1 VIEIPTD
8 DSVGEKHVQYPSK
21 ASCVTSLK
29 KRSLAMRGSR
39 PGERRG
45 GRQCGT
51 KNKLTLVRECAQL
64 EAAEKIA
71 LALGAEALPGC
82 TRSPGFGL

>member
-1 VIEIPTD
+1 
-8 DSVGEKHVQYPSK
+8 
-21 ASCVTSLK
+21 
-29 KRSLAMRGSR
+29 MRGSR